1 MEPPLLR
8 DLRSSADPER
18 AQVFQSFFQTGP
30 GGYGA
35 GDRFLGVTAP
45 ATRRVAKAYRDLP
58 LQEVGEFLRHP
69 YHEVRL
75 TALHI
80 LVEQYQRGSPLAQE
94 AILQF
99 YLDHLDFV
107 NNWDLVDT
115 SAHKILGA
123 HVLSTGDSTP
133 LWELANSE
141 HLWRQRASV
150 VATLW
155 LIKHGQLSETVE
167 LAEHFLTHPH
177 DLMHKA
183 VGWVLREVG
192 KKDLRVLRR
201 FLDSHAKVMPRTM
214 LRYSLEKLSPE
225 ERQSYMQKHGTT
237 PRSHSVSPERE

>member
-1 MEPPLLR
+1 MEAPLLR
-8 DLRSSADPER
+8 DLRAYANPDL
-18 AQVFQSFFQTGP
+18 AAFFQTFFKTGP

-35 GDRFLGVTAP
+35 GDHFLGVTVP
-45 ATRRVAKAYRDLP
+45 QTRLVAKTYRHLTLP
-58 LQEVGEFLRHP
+58 ELRFFLTHP
-69 YHEVRL
+69 LHEVRL

-80 LVEQYQRGSPLAQE
+80 LVEKYQRGSPLTQE
-94 AILQF
+94 AILAY

-123 HVLSTGDSTP
+123 HVLTSKDTTL
-133 LWELANSE
+133 LWTLARSP

-155 LIKHGQLSETVE
+155 LIKHGQLTEAVE
-167 LAEHFLTHPH
+167 LAAHFLTHPH

-183 VGWVLREVG
+183 VGWILREVG
-192 KKDLRVLRR
+192 KKDLHVLRR
-201 FLDSHAKVMPRTM
+201 FLDAHAKVMPRTM

-225 ERQSYMQKHGTT
+225 ERRSYMQKH
-237 PRSHSVSPERE
+237 